1 MVDLLESR
9 QPIEGS
15 TILTWLGNLVPD
27 LVILLHSRCTLMN
40 TAKFYGKYK
49 MVALSIAAVAVL
61 SGCNTVAGVG
71 KDVQAA
77 GESTTKAA
85 DKVSDKM

>member
-1 MVDLLESR
+1 MKNIQTSAK
-9 QPIEGS
+9 Q
-15 TILTWLGNLVPD
+15 IL
-27 LVILLHSRCTLMN
+27 
-40 TAKFYGKYK
+40 
-49 MVALSIAAVAVL
+49 VATFIATVVFL

-85 DKVSDKM
+85 DKVSDKL

>member
-1 MVDLLESR
+1 MISKK
-9 QPIEGS
+9 
-15 TILTWLGNLVPD
+15 T
-27 LVILLHSRCTLMN
+27 
-40 TAKFYGKYK
+40 YGKHILIATFIAT
-49 MVALSIAAVAVL
+49 VAIL

>member
-1 MVDLLESR
+1 
-9 QPIEGS
+9 
-15 TILTWLGNLVPD
+15 
-27 LVILLHSRCTLMN
+27 MN
-40 TAKFYGKYK
+40 TEKSYGKYK
-49 MVALSIAAVAVL
+49 MVALSIAAVAIL

-77 GESTTKAA
+77 DESTTKAA

>member
-1 MVDLLESR
+1 MNNKKTYAK
-9 QPIEGS
+9 PI
-15 TILTWLGNLVPD
+15 LVA
-27 LVILLHSRCTLMN
+27 IFIAT
-40 TAKFYGKYK
+40 
-49 MVALSIAAVAVL
+49 VAIL

-85 DKVSDKM
+85 DKVSDKL

>member
-1 MVDLLESR
+1 
-9 QPIEGS
+9 
-15 TILTWLGNLVPD
+15 
-27 LVILLHSRCTLMN
+27 MN
-40 TAKFYGKYK
+40 TEKCYGKCK
-49 MVALSIAAVAVL
+49 MVALSIAAVAIL

>member
-1 MVDLLESR
+1 MNNKKTYAK
-9 QPIEGS
+9 PILIA
-15 TILTWLGNLVPD
+15 TCIAT
-27 LVILLHSRCTLMN
+27 LVI
-40 TAKFYGKYK
+40 
-49 MVALSIAAVAVL
+49 L

-85 DKVSDKM
+85 DKVSEKL